1 LLGKDQHSWVVLFGE
16 ENMNSKR
23 KSIGT
28 SQLGLIM
35 FLILSSILYLAL
47 RKSETHAQ
55 NQVPPHIRVSAIDD
69 WSHHHMVYS
78 RPSSVEQSL
87 KLQSEP
93 RYQQQLRT
101 KKATSQQT
109 AQ

>member
-1 LLGKDQHSWVVLFGE
+1 
-16 ENMNSKR
+16 MNLKR
-23 KSIGT
+23 KGLGT
-28 SQLGLIM
+28 GPLGLII
-35 FLILSSILYLAL
+35 FLILASILYLAL

-55 NQVPPHIRVSAIDD
+55 NQVPQHVRVSAIDD

-78 RPSSVEQSL
+78 RPASDAQSL

-93 RYQQQLRT
+93 RYQQQLEKRN
-101 KKATSQQT
+101 APSRQS

>member
-1 LLGKDQHSWVVLFGE
+1 
-16 ENMNSKR
+16 MNSKR